1 VYGTA
6 AFTGLM
12 VIRVITHDGFY
23 TNVQVY
29 EIIKS
34 WEAKEYDLLCHE
46 ASKYTLLKVWPNLT
60 CLLHGAE
67 PFL

>member
-1 VYGTA
+1 VYGAA

-23 TNVQVY
+23 AKVQVY

-34 WEAKEYDLLCHE
+34 
-46 ASKYTLLKVWPNLT
+46 
-60 CLLHGAE
+60 
-67 PFL
+67 